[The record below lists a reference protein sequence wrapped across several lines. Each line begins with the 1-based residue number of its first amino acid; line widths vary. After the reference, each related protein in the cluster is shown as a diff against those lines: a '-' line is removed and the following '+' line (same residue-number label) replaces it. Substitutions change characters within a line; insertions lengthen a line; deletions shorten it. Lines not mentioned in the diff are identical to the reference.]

1 MARETKEEKQLRIA
15 AEEHLALIQK
25 QNFRA
30 AMPAKLMQ
38 LQADASAAGVNTRVS
53 LTASGPT
60 VEFTRYEYDNKGSNF
75 EEELSY
81 DSEEWQ
87 VEWVDR
93 RLREFKEEI
102 DARAARK
109 ALAEEVWKGL
119 RAEQKAAVVE
129 FVTYLR

>member
-38 LQADASAAGVNTRVS
+38 LQADASAGGVNTRVS
-53 LTASGPT
+53 LMANGPS
-60 VEFTRYEYDNKGSNF
+60 VEFTRYEYDNKGSSF
-75 EEELSY
+75 EETLTY

-87 VEWVDR
+87 VDYVETR
-93 RLREFKEEI
+93 IKFFKEEI
-102 DARAARK
+102 EARAARK
-109 ALAEEVWKGL
+109 ALAEATWKTL
-119 RAEQKAAVVE
+119 SDQEKAAITE
-129 FVTYLR
+129 FITYLR